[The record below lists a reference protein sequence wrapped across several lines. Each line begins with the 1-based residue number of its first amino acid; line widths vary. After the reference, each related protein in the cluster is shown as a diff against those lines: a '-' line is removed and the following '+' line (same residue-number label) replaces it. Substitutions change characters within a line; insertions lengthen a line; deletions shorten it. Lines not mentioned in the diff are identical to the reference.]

1 MCGIAGQITFD
12 NSPVSRRRISSMGT
26 RLRHRGPDD
35 AGVYVHGGIGL
46 AHQRLSIL
54 DLSPAGHQPMSNE
67 DGTVWIVFNGEIY
80 NYQELRARLSDRH
93 AFRSRTDTEVILH
106 LYEEFGLDCV
116 AMLRGMFG
124 FAIWDSQARRL
135 VLARDRVGKKPLYY
149 AVNQDGLT
157 FASELKALVVDGPP
171 REIDPIAVH
180 HYLTF
185 QYVPTPWSIFQGI
198 RKLKP
203 GHLLVCENGM
213 LTERAYWTLSYR
225 KPRAERGEEEY
236 REEFLALLQEAT
248 RLRLV
253 SDVPLGA
260 FLSGGMDSSAVVALM
275 SQLTN
280 RPVKTFSI
288 GFKEDTHNEL
298 PYARQVASQYGTEHH
313 EFVVEPS
320 AVDILPTLARVFDE
334 PFADS
339 SAIPTYYVSQLSRQF
354 VTVVLNGDGGD
365 ELLAGYSRY
374 HALPVDRLLSDFC
387 RMSTQKQV
395 RELVRRLP
403 VRGTLL
409 TRLKNKLERFCQP
422 FSHTYL
428 GRICYFSPE
437 EKREFY
443 TSGFWGKV
451 ESEDSLDLL
460 IEWFES
466 IKGSDL
472 LDQLL
477 GVDTMSYL
485 PDDLLVKVDRATMA
499 HGLEARSPL
508 LDHRLVEFCAAL
520 PVEYKMRG
528 GEAKYLLKAVMKD
541 KLPAS
546 ILRRPKMGFG
556 VPIDEW
562 FRGKCRTMVEDILLS
577 SRSLQRGYFEP
588 GKIRRLVTEQ
598 QQGRASYGSRVYA
611 LLMLELWHREYVDS
625 MNGERLDREEAHALA

>member
-1 MCGIAGQITFD
+1 
-12 NSPVSRRRISSMGT
+12 
-26 RLRHRGPDD
+26 L
-35 AGVYVHGGIGL
+35 
-46 AHQRLSIL
+46 
-54 DLSPAGHQPMSNE
+54 
-67 DGTVWIVFNGEIY
+67 
-80 NYQELRARLSDRH
+80 
-93 AFRSRTDTEVILH
+93 
-106 LYEEFGLDCV
+106 
-116 AMLRGMFG
+116 
-124 FAIWDSQARRL
+124 L
-135 VLARDRVGKKPLYY
+135 VG
-149 AVNQDGLT
+149 
-157 FASELKALVVDGPP
+157 GPP

-185 QYVPTPWSIFQGI
+185 QYVPTPWAIFQGV
-198 RKLKP
+198 RKLRP
-203 GHLLVCENGM
+203 GHMLVCQNGA

-225 KPRAERGEEEY
+225 KTAHARKEEEY
-236 REEFLALLQEAT
+236 QEEFLTLLNQAT
-248 RLRLV
+248 RGRLV

-275 SQLTN
+275 SQLTTQ
-280 RPVKTFSI
+280 PVKTFSI
-288 GFKEDTHNEL
+288 GFKEDKYNEL

-320 AVDILPTLARVFDE
+320 AVDILPTLACVFDE

-374 HALPVDRLLSDFC
+374 HALPVDRFLLDFC

-395 RELVRRLP
+395 LDIVRRLP
-403 VRGTLL
+403 ARGARLI
-409 TRLKNKLERFCQP
+409 RLKDKLERFCQP

-428 GRICYFSPE
+428 GRICYFAPE
-437 EKREFY
+437 EKREIY
-443 TSGFWGKV
+443 TSGFREKT

-460 IEWFES
+460 IDWFES
-466 IKGSDL
+466 LNGADL
-472 LDQLL
+472 LDQLV
-477 GVDTMSYL
+477 GVDTKTYL

-520 PVEYKMRG
+520 PVEYKRRA

-546 ILRRPKMGFG
+546 ILGRPKMGFG

-577 SRSLQRGYFEP
+577 SRSLQRGYFDP
-588 GKIRRLVTEQ
+588 AKIRRLVTEQ
-598 QQGRASYGSRVYA
+598 RDGQASYGSRVYA
-611 LLMLELWHREYVDS
+611 LLMLELWHREYVDHA
-625 MNGERLDREEAHALA
+625 NWERLDREEAHAVA

>member
-1 MCGIAGQITFD
+1 MCGIAGQMTFD
-12 NSPVSRRRISSMGT
+12 DRPVNRQRITAMGA

-46 AHQRLSIL
+46 AHQRLSVL

-67 DGTVWIVFNGEIY
+67 DGTIWIVFNGEIY
-80 NYQELRARLSDRH
+80 NFQDLRTHLCDRH
-93 AFRSRTDTEVILH
+93 VFRSRTDTEVIIH

-116 AMLRGMFG
+116 AMLQGMFA
-124 FAIWDSQARRL
+124 FAIWDSNARRL
-135 VLARDRVGKKPLYY
+135 ILARDRVGKKPLYY
-149 AVNQDGLT
+149 ATNQEGVS
-157 FASELKALVVDGPP
+157 FASELKALLVGGPP

-185 QYVPTPWSIFQGI
+185 QYVPTPWAIFQGVK
-198 RKLKP
+198 KLKP
-203 GHLLVCENGM
+203 GHMLVCQNGA

-225 KPRAERGEEEY
+225 KTAFARKEEEY
-236 REEFLALLQEAT
+236 QEEFVALLNEAT
-248 RLRLV
+248 RRRLV

-275 SQLTN
+275 SQLTTQ
-280 RPVKTFSI
+280 PVKTFSI
-288 GFKEDTHNEL
+288 GFKEDKFNEL

-374 HALPVDRLLSDFC
+374 HALPVDRFLLDFC

-395 RELVRRLP
+395 LDIVRRLP
-403 VRGTLL
+403 ARGAGMI
-409 TRLKNKLERFCQP
+409 RLKNKLERFCQP

-428 GRICYFSPE
+428 GRICYFAPK
-437 EKREFY
+437 EKQEIY
-443 TSGFWGKV
+443 TSGFREKT

-460 IEWFES
+460 IDWFES
-466 IKGSDL
+466 FNGADL
-472 LDQLL
+472 LDQLV
-477 GVDTMSYL
+477 GVDTKTYL

-520 PVEYKMRG
+520 PVEYKRRA

-577 SRSLQRGYFEP
+577 SRSLHRGYFDP
-588 GKIRRLVTEQ
+588 AKIRRLVIEQ
-598 QQGRASYGSRVYA
+598 RDGQASYGSRVYA
-611 LLMLELWHREYVDS
+611 LLMLELWHREYVDHA
-625 MNGERLDREEAHALA
+625 NWERLDREEAHAVA

>member
-1 MCGIAGQITFD
+1 
-12 NSPVSRRRISSMGT
+12 
-26 RLRHRGPDD
+26 
-35 AGVYVHGGIGL
+35 
-46 AHQRLSIL
+46 
-54 DLSPAGHQPMSNE
+54 
-67 DGTVWIVFNGEIY
+67 
-80 NYQELRARLSDRH
+80 
-93 AFRSRTDTEVILH
+93 RTDTEVIIH
-106 LYEEFGLDCV
+106 LYEEFGPDCV
-116 AMLRGMFG
+116 AKLRGMFA
-124 FAIWDSQARRL
+124 FAIWDSKARRL

-149 AVNQDGLT
+149 SVNHEGLT
-157 FASELKALVVDGPP
+157 FASELKALLVGGPP
-171 REIDPIAVH
+171 RDIDPIALH

-185 QYVPTPWSIFQGI
+185 QYVPAPWAIFQGV

-203 GHLLVCENGM
+203 GHMLVCEDGKQ
-213 LTERAYWTLSYR
+213 TERPYWTLSYR
-225 KPRAERGEEEY
+225 KTSRVRTEEEC
-236 REEFLALLQEAT
+236 REEFLALLREAT
-248 RLRLV
+248 QLRLV

-275 SQLTN
+275 SQLTT

-288 GFKEDTHNEL
+288 GFKEDTFNEL

-320 AVDILPTLARVFDE
+320 AVDILPTLAQVFDE

-374 HALPVDRLLSDFC
+374 RSLPVDRLLSNFC
-387 RMSTQKQV
+387 RMSTQKQMLS
-395 RELVRRLP
+395 LVRHLP
-403 VRGTLL
+403 VRGALL
-409 TRLKNKLERFCQP
+409 DRLKNRLERFCQP

-428 GRICYFSPE
+428 GRICYFGPE
-437 EKREFY
+437 EKRELY
-443 TSGFWGKV
+443 TSGFQEKV

-460 IEWFES
+460 TEWFES
-466 IKGSDL
+466 IKAADL

-477 GVDTMSYL
+477 GVDTKTYL

-499 HGLEARSPL
+499 HGLEARSPF

-520 PVEYKMRG
+520 PEEYKMRG

-546 ILRRPKMGFG
+546 ILERPKMGFG

-577 SRSLQRGYFEP
+577 ARCLQRGYFEP

-611 LLMLELWHREYVDS
+611 LLMLELWHREYVDHANWS
-625 MNGERLDREEAHALA
+625 GLDREEAHAVA

>member
-12 NSPVSRRRISSMGT
+12 NRPVSRQRIASMGA

-35 AGVYVHGGIGL
+35 AGVYVHGGVGL

-80 NYQELRARLSDRH
+80 NFQDLRARLADRH
-93 AFRSRTDTEVILH
+93 VFRSRTDTEVIIH
-106 LYEEFGLDCV
+106 LYEEFGLECV
-116 AMLRGMFG
+116 AMLRGMFA
-124 FAIWDSQARRL
+124 FALWDSKARRV

-149 AVNQDGLT
+149 AVNQEGLT
-157 FASELKALVVDGPP
+157 FASELKALLVGGPP
-171 REIDPIAVH
+171 GEIDPIALH

-185 QYVPTPWSIFQGI
+185 QYVPAPWAIFQGV

-203 GHLLVCENGM
+203 GHILVCEDGRQ
-213 LTERAYWTLSYR
+213 TERPYWALSYR
-225 KPRAERGEEEY
+225 KTSRARTEEDC
-236 REEFLALLQEAT
+236 REEFLALLREAT

-275 SQLTN
+275 SQLTT

-288 GFKEDTHNEL
+288 GFREDTFNEL
-298 PYARQVASQYGTEHH
+298 PFARQVASQYGTEHH

-374 HALPVDRLLSDFC
+374 RSLPVDRLLSDFC
-387 RMSTQKQV
+387 RMSTQKQM
-395 RELVRRLP
+395 LDFVRRLP
-403 VRGTLL
+403 VRGALL
-409 TRLKNKLERFCQP
+409 DRVKNRLERFCQP

-428 GRICYFSPE
+428 GRICYFGPE
-437 EKREFY
+437 EKQELY
-443 TSGFWGKV
+443 TSGFQEKV

-466 IKGSDL
+466 IKEADL

-477 GVDTMSYL
+477 GVDTKTYL

-499 HGLEARSPL
+499 HGLEARSPF

-520 PVEYKMRG
+520 PEEYKMRR

-546 ILRRPKMGFG
+546 ILERPKMGFG

-562 FRGKCRTMVEDILLS
+562 FKGKCRTMVEDILLS
-577 SRSLQRGYFEP
+577 ARCLQRGYFEP
-588 GKIRRLVTEQ
+588 GKICRLVTEQ

-611 LLMLELWHREYVDS
+611 LLMLELWHREYVDHADWR
-625 MNGERLDREEAHALA
+625 GLDREEAHAVA

>member
-12 NSPVSRRRISSMGT
+12 DSPVSRQRMTSMGA
-26 RLRHRGPDD
+26 RLQHRGPDD
-35 AGVYVHGGIGL
+35 AGVYVHGGVGL

-54 DLSPAGHQPMSNE
+54 DLSAAGHQPMSNE

-80 NYQELRARLSDRH
+80 NFQELRTTLCERH
-93 AFRSRTDTEVILH
+93 VFRSRTDTEVIIH

-116 AMLRGMFG
+116 AMLRGMFA
-124 FAIWDSQARRL
+124 FAIWDSKAKRL
-135 VLARDRVGKKPLYY
+135 LLARDRVGKKPLYY
-149 AVNQDGLT
+149 SHNQDGLT
-157 FASELKALVVDGPP
+157 FASELKALLVGSSP
-171 REIDPIAVH
+171 REIDPVALH

-185 QYVPTPWSIFQGI
+185 QYVPTPWAIFQGV

-203 GHLLVCENGM
+203 GHMLVCEDGKV
-213 LTERAYWTLSYR
+213 TERAYWTLSYR
-225 KPRAERGEEEY
+225 KTGRIRPEAEY
-236 REEFLALLQEAT
+236 QEEFLALLREST
-248 RLRLV
+248 RLRLM

-260 FLSGGMDSSAVVALM
+260 FLSGGMDSSTVVALM
-275 SQLTN
+275 SQLTTQ
-280 RPVKTFSI
+280 PVKTFSI
-288 GFKEDTHNEL
+288 GFKEDTYNEL
-298 PYARQVASQYGTEHH
+298 PYARQVATRYGTEHH

-374 HALPVDRLLSDFC
+374 HSLPVDRLLAEFC
-387 RMSTQKQV
+387 NMSTQKQM
-395 RELVRRLP
+395 LNLIRRLP
-403 VRGTLL
+403 LRGTLL
-409 TRLKNKLERFCQP
+409 DRVKNRLERFCQP

-428 GRICYFSPE
+428 GRICYFGPE
-437 EKREFY
+437 EKQELY
-443 TSGFWGKV
+443 TAGFSERV
-451 ESEDSLDLL
+451 ETEDSLDLL

-466 IKGSDL
+466 IKEAEL
-472 LDQLL
+472 LDQVL
-477 GVDTMSYL
+477 GVDTKTYL

-520 PVEYKMRG
+520 PLEYKIRE
-528 GEAKYLLKAVMKD
+528 GESKYLLKAVMRD
-541 KLPAS
+541 QLPMS
-546 ILRRPKMGFG
+546 ILQRSKMGFG

-562 FRGKCRTMVEDILLS
+562 FRGKCRVMVEDILLS
-577 SRSLQRGYFEP
+577 ARCLQRGYFEP
-588 GKIRRLVTEQ
+588 GKIRRLVAEQ

-611 LLMLELWHREYVDS
+611 LLMLELWHREFVDHADWR
-625 MNGERLDREEAHALA
+625 GLAREEAHAVA

>member
-12 NSPVSRRRISSMGT
+12 NSPVRRGRIVAMGA
-26 RLRHRGPDD
+26 RLQHRGPDD
-35 AGVYVHGGIGL
+35 AGIYVHGGVGL

-54 DLSPAGHQPMSNE
+54 DLSAAGHQPMSNE

-80 NYQELRARLSDRH
+80 NFQELRTNLCERH
-93 AFRSRTDTEVILH
+93 VFRSRTDTEVIIH
-106 LYEEFGLDCV
+106 LYEEFGLDCI
-116 AMLRGMFG
+116 AMLRGMFA
-124 FAIWDSQARRL
+124 FAIWDSKARRF

-149 AVNQDGLT
+149 SQNQDGLT
-157 FASELKALVVDGPP
+157 FASELKALLVGASP
-171 REIDPIAVH
+171 RAIDPTALH

-185 QYVPTPWSIFQGI
+185 QYVPAPWAIFQGV

-203 GHLLVCENGM
+203 GHMLICEDGR
-213 LTERAYWTLSYR
+213 LTERAYWRLSYC
-225 KPRAERGEEEY
+225 KTARARSEGEY
-236 REEFLALLQEAT
+236 REQFLALLREST

-275 SQLTN
+275 SQLTTQ
-280 RPVKTFSI
+280 PVKTFSI
-288 GFKEDTHNEL
+288 GFKEDRYNEL
-298 PYARQVASQYGTEHH
+298 PYARQVANQYRTDHH

-320 AVDILPTLARVFDE
+320 AIDILPTVARVFDE

-339 SAIPTYYVSQLSRQF
+339 SAIPTYYVAQLSRQF

-365 ELLAGYSRY
+365 EVLAGYPRY
-374 HALPVDRLLSDFC
+374 HSLPVDRLLAYFC
-387 RMSTQKQV
+387 KMSTQKQM
-395 RELVRRLP
+395 LNMVRRLP
-403 VRGTLL
+403 MRGILL
-409 TRLKNKLERFCQP
+409 DRLKNRLERFCQP

-428 GRICYFSPE
+428 GRICYFGPE
-437 EKREFY
+437 EKWELYTDGFRE
-443 TSGFWGKV
+443 KV
-451 ESEDSLDLL
+451 ETEDSLDLL

-466 IKGSDL
+466 IKEADL
-472 LDQLL
+472 LDQVL
-477 GVDTMSYL
+477 GVDTKTYL

-520 PVEYKMRG
+520 PLEYKIRG
-528 GEAKYLLKAVMKD
+528 GESKYLLKAVMRD
-541 KLPAS
+541 QLPMS
-546 ILRRPKMGFG
+546 ILQRSKMGFG

-562 FRGKCRTMVEDILLS
+562 FKGKCRTMVEDVLLS

-588 GKIRRLVTEQ
+588 AKIRRLVTEQ

-611 LLMLELWHREYVDS
+611 LLMLELWHREYVDQA
-625 MNGERLDREEAHALA
+625 NWARLDREEAHAVA